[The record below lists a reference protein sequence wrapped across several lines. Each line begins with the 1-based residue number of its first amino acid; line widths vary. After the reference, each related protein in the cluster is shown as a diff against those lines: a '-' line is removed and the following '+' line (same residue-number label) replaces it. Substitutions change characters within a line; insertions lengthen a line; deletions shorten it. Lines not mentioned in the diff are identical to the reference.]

1 MLKLI
6 WTALKGGTV
15 IEWVALGLGL
25 LILIGAAY
33 GLGYAGGAS
42 MCVTAQAKVTA
53 AAVPRATAAQ
63 AAQDAKDYDQGVADG
78 KELGRRQQAAE
89 DAAAGLKA
97 RARTASSANPPKPE
111 CPPQVISAALMAGLN
126 DPKLIGGGQ

>member
-1 MLKLI
+1 MPKLI
-6 WTALKGGTV
+6 WTAIKGGTV
-15 IEWVALGLGL
+15 IEWVALGLGILVL
-25 LILIGAAY
+25 LGAVY

-63 AAQDAKDYDQGVADG
+63 AAQDAKDYDQGVEDG
-78 KELGRRQQAAE
+78 KELGRRQQAAD
-89 DAAAGLKA
+89 DAAAALKA
-97 RARTASSANPPKPE
+97 RSHAAASANPQKLD
-111 CPPQVISAALMAGLN
+111 CPPQVISADLMEGLN